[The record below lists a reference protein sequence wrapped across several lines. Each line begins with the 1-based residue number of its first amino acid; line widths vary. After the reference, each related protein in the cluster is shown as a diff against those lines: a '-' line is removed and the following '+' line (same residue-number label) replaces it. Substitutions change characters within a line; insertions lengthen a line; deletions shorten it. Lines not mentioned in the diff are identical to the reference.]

1 MESEEQEVKK
11 VSSVR
16 YGKKKRYSTFGVKR
30 WSVKNLPSPTIAAA
44 IAARTSGVGRVT
56 VSLRRLYVFM
66 VG

>member
-1 MESEEQEVKK
+1 MESEEQEGKE
-11 VSSVR
+11 SVR
-16 YGKKKRYSTFGVKR
+16 YGKKKRYSTFAVER